1 MIKKSLAMASLLA
14 LGTSAMALDVQPFVG
29 VGIEKTTLDY
39 KGSVSVP
46 GIGYSDSYSD
56 DDSDTA
62 LKLKAGAI
70 LDKTH
75 RLSVSHAKYSD
86 NGADVRI
93 LLLNYDYLFPINEKF
108 NLYTGAHAGQ
118 AKYEQDVN
126 TDIGKIDIDM
136 SGITYGLQVGAL
148 FDITKNIELEAGLA
162 YSKYNVD
169 DTISGTYL
177 GVDYSLKTELEDSTS
192 MFIGINYKF

>member
-14 LGTSAMALDVQPFVG
+14 LGTSAMAIDVQPFVG
-29 VGIEKTTLDY
+29 VGIERTTLDY
-39 KGSVSVP
+39 KASASAL
-46 GIGYSDSYSD
+46 GYSYSYSD

-108 NLYTGAHAGQ
+108 NLYAGAHAGQ

-177 GVDYSLKTELEDSTS
+177 GVDYSAKSELEDSTS

>member
-14 LGTSAMALDVQPFVG
+14 LGTSAMAIDVQPFVG
-29 VGIEKTTLDY
+29 VGIERTTLDY
-39 KGSVSVP
+39 KASASAL
-46 GIGYSDSYSD
+46 GYSYSYSD

-108 NLYTGAHAGQ
+108 NLYAGAHAGQ

-126 TDIGKIDIDM
+126 TAIGKIDIDM
-136 SGITYGLQVGAL
+136 SGLVYGLQVGAL

-177 GVDYSLKTELEDSTS
+177 GVDYSAKSELEDSTS

>member
-1 MIKKSLAMASLLA
+1 MKKSLAMASLLA
-14 LGTSAMALDVQPFVG
+14 LGTSAMAVDVQPFVG
-29 VGIEKTTLDY
+29 VGIERTTADY
-39 KGSVSVP
+39 NYKASGSAL
-46 GIGYSDSYSD
+46 GYSYSYSD
-56 DDSDTA
+56 DASDTT

-86 NGADVRI
+86 YGADVRI

-108 NLYTGAHAGQ
+108 NLYAGAHAGQ
-118 AKYEQDVN
+118 AKYEQYVN
-126 TDIGKIDIDM
+126 PSIGKIDIDM
-136 SGITYGLQVGAL
+136 SGLVYGLQFGAL

-169 DTISGTYL
+169 DTISGTTSL
-177 GVDYSLKTELEDSTS
+177 GFDYSVKTELEDSTS

>member
-1 MIKKSLAMASLLA
+1 MASLLA
-14 LGTSAMALDVQPFVG
+14 LGTSAMAIDVQPFVG
-29 VGIEKTTLDY
+29 VGIERTTLDY
-39 KGSVSVP
+39 KASASAL
-46 GIGYSDSYSD
+46 GYSYSYSD

-108 NLYTGAHAGQ
+108 NLYAGAHAGQ

-126 TDIGKIDIDM
+126 TAIGKIDIDM
-136 SGITYGLQVGAL
+136 SGLVYGLQVGAL

-177 GVDYSLKTELEDSTS
+177 GVDYSAKSELEDSTS

>member
-14 LGTSAMALDVQPFVG
+14 LGTSAMAIDVQPFVG
-29 VGIEKTTLDY
+29 VGIERTTLDY
-39 KGSVSVP
+39 KASASAL
-46 GIGYSDSYSD
+46 GYSYSYSD

-108 NLYTGAHAGQ
+108 NLYAGAHAGQ

-126 TDIGKIDIDM
+126 TAIGKIDIDM
-136 SGITYGLQVGAL
+136 SGLVYGLQVGAL

-177 GVDYSLKTELEDSTS
+177 GVDYSAKSEPEDSTS

>member
-14 LGTSAMALDVQPFVG
+14 LGTSAMAIDVQPFVG
-29 VGIEKTTLDY
+29 VGIERTTLDY
-39 KGSVSVP
+39 KASASAL
-46 GIGYSDSYSD
+46 GYSYSYSD

-108 NLYTGAHAGQ
+108 NLYAGAHAGQ

-126 TDIGKIDIDM
+126 TAIGKIDIDM
-136 SGITYGLQVGAL
+136 SGLVYGLQVGAL

-169 DTISGTYL
+169 DTISRTYL

>member
-1 MIKKSLAMASLLA
+1 MIKKSLVMASLLA
-14 LGTSAMALDVQPFVG
+14 LGTSAMAIDVQPFVG
-29 VGIEKTTLDY
+29 VGIERTTLDY
-39 KGSVSVP
+39 KASASAL
-46 GIGYSDSYSD
+46 GYSYSYSD

-108 NLYTGAHAGQ
+108 NLYAGAHAGQ

-126 TDIGKIDIDM
+126 TAIGKIDIDM
-136 SGITYGLQVGAL
+136 SGLVYGLQVGAL

-177 GVDYSLKTELEDSTS
+177 GVDYSAKSELEDSTS

>member
-14 LGTSAMALDVQPFVG
+14 LGTSAMAIDVQPFVG
-29 VGIEKTTLDY
+29 VGIERTTLDY
-39 KGSVSVP
+39 KASASAL
-46 GIGYSDSYSD
+46 GYSYSD

-108 NLYTGAHAGQ
+108 NLYAGAHAGQ

-126 TDIGKIDIDM
+126 TAIGKIDIDM
-136 SGITYGLQVGAL
+136 SGLVYGLQVGAL

-169 DTISGTYL
+169 DTISGTYS
-177 GVDYSLKTELEDSTS
+177 GVDYSAKSELEDSTS

>member
-1 MIKKSLAMASLLA
+1 MIKKSLVMASLLA
-14 LGTSAMALDVQPFVG
+14 LGTSAIAIDVQPFVG
-29 VGIEKTTLDY
+29 VGIERTTLDY
-39 KGSVSVP
+39 KASASAL
-46 GIGYSDSYSD
+46 GYSYSYSD

-108 NLYTGAHAGQ
+108 NLYAGAHAGQ

-126 TDIGKIDIDM
+126 TAIGKIDIDM
-136 SGITYGLQVGAL
+136 SGLVYGLQVGAL

-177 GVDYSLKTELEDSTS
+177 GVDYSAKSELEDSTS

>member
-14 LGTSAMALDVQPFVG
+14 LGTSAMAIDVQPFVG
-29 VGIEKTTLDY
+29 VGIERTTLDY
-39 KGSVSVP
+39 KASASAL
-46 GIGYSDSYSD
+46 GYSYSYSD

-108 NLYTGAHAGQ
+108 NLYAGAHAGQ

-126 TDIGKIDIDM
+126 TAIGKIDIDM
-136 SGITYGLQVGAL
+136 SGLVYGLQVGAL

-162 YSKYNVD
+162 YLKYNVD

-177 GVDYSLKTELEDSTS
+177 GVDYSAKSELEDSTS
-192 MFIGINYKF
+192 MFAGINYKF